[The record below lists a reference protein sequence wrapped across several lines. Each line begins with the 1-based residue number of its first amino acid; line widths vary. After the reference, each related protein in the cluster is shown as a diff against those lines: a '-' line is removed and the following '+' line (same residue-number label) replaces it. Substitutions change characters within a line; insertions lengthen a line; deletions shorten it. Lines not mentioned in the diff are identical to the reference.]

1 MQQSEEFKKNVSELV
16 NDFKTKGP
24 FSSTINPNEV
34 KRLWISKPVH
44 FFYECLPDYFFFKAL
59 SIIDQMKAT
68 LAKLKEDEQELRR
81 GLGIFKI
88 DHPMSKDIQ
97 NLEKVKILLNYGK

>member
-1 MQQSEEFKKNVSELV
+1 
-16 NDFKTKGP
+16 
-24 FSSTINPNEV
+24 
-34 KRLWISKPVH
+34 
-44 FFYECLPDYFFFKAL
+44 
-59 SIIDQMKAT
+59 MKAT